1 MLKMIITV
9 LLIAISMILI
19 ALVMMQDSQN
29 KGLGAI
35 GGMASHTDTYWG
47 KNKGRSKEGRLKK
60 ATVVC
65 VVLLIALTVLLNAG
79 YV

>member
-1 MLKMIITV
+1 MLKIIFTILV
-9 LLIAISMILI
+9 ISISVMLIVF
-19 ALVMMQDSQN
+19 VMMQDSQN

-65 VVLLIALTVLLNAG
+65 VVLLIALTVLLNTG